1 MRMDEH
7 AGHTQTSASG
17 QEPDAAEA
25 LYLLQQQFGALCA
38 YCLHFVNAKV
48 DQLKM
53 SGRHIVLWLLM
64 GCMGAIGLITMIMVA
79 VVLLLTGLA
88 TGLGVA
94 LGGTPW
100 LGQVIVGLG
109 LLILF
114 AVGTLLGC
122 RRVHSRARAEKVQDY
137 AERQLRQRAQFG
149 HSVADRA
156 HGTTV

>member
-1 MRMDEH
+1 MDAH
-7 AGHTQTSASG
+7 TGHTQTSANG
-17 QEPDAAEA
+17 QEPAAEA
-25 LYLLQQQFGALCA
+25 LHLLQQQFSALCA

-53 SGRHIVLWLLM
+53 SGRHIALWVLV
-64 GCMGAIGLITMIMVA
+64 GCMGAIGLITMLIVA

-88 TGLGVA
+88 TGLGMA
-94 LGGTPW
+94 LGGTLW

-114 AVGTLLGC
+114 AMGTLLGC

-156 HGTTV
+156 HGTTL